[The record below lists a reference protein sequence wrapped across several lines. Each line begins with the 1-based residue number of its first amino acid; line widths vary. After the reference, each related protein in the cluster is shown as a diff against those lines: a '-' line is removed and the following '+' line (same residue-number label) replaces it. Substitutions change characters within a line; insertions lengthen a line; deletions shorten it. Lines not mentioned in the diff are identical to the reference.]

1 MRINKKY
8 DMFYDPTDSFGAKA
22 KKKVV
27 NTLIYIFLSLMAMI
41 WILPFLYLY
50 TDILLNG

>member
-27 NTLIYIFLSLMAMI
+27 NTLIYI
-41 WILPFLYLY
+41 
-50 TDILLNG
+50 LLNI